1 MSIAAHSRTDT
12 GKARLPML
20 AAPLA
25 ALLYPFALKGFN
37 ASVTRIAESDAG
49 AFAGSWL
56 SAPVCLALAFAMPL
70 IAMLAAMSFS
80 EIGHPTVAQLRAK
93 RAALL
98 AVAAPTLFVFLGV
111 VLTMLHD
118 PVPDTWLWVAC
129 WAIALA
135 LLLRSDNGVPAV
147 VAPRPV
153 PAPLRVAHGVSALAL
168 VVIFLALHIANHLMS
183 AGEGT
188 FNAVMQVFRHVYRND
203 ILQPL
208 VVALF
213 LFQVGT
219 GLFFVWRLTAA
230 PSDRFR
236 TFQIAS
242 GVYLAFYLLDH
253 MDSVF
258 IFARTY
264 LGIDTDWDW
273 ATGAPTGLVK
283 DRWNIRLVPHYWLGA
298 FFVLAHLAAGA
309 RDVMM
314 AHGVGKA
321 FADRFMVGG
330 AVVAGL
336 VATVI
341 MLGMCGMRV
350 QFV

>member
-118 PVPDTWLWVAC
+118 IQCPTPGSGSHAGRSRSRCCCAPTTAC
-129 WAIALA
+129 RRWS
-135 LLLRSDNGVPAV
+135 R
-147 VAPRPV
+147 
-153 PAPLRVAHGVSALAL
+153 PAP
-168 VVIFLALHIANHLMS
+168 
-183 AGEGT
+183 
-188 FNAVMQVFRHVYRND
+188 FRHRCAS
-203 ILQPL
+203 P
-208 VVALF
+208 
-213 LFQVGT
+213 
-219 GLFFVWRLTAA
+219 TACRRS
-230 PSDRFR
+230 PS
-236 TFQIAS
+236 
-242 GVYLAFYLLDH
+242 L
-253 MDSVF
+253 
-258 IFARTY
+258 
-264 LGIDTDWDW
+264 
-273 ATGAPTGLVK
+273 
-283 DRWNIRLVPHYWLGA
+283 
-298 FFVLAHLAAGA
+298 
-309 RDVMM
+309 
-314 AHGVGKA
+314 
-321 FADRFMVGG
+321 
-330 AVVAGL
+330 
-336 VATVI
+336 
-341 MLGMCGMRV
+341 
-350 QFV
+350 